1 MNIAVNTRLLIEN
14 KLEGIGWF
22 TFETLKR
29 IVARH
34 PEHTFFFIFDRP
46 YNKKFLFSD
55 NIIPIVIG
63 PQARHPFLFYLWF
76 EFSIPKI
83 LKKIKA
89 DIFVSP
95 DGYASLRSKIPNLL
109 VIHDL
114 NFEHYPKDLPWIIT
128 KYYKYFFPRFAR
140 KAARIAT
147 VSTFSKNDIQQCYTI
162 PADKIDVIYN
172 GVNENFHP
180 INANK
185 IAQVKKQYSLD
196 CDYFIYIG
204 ALLPRKN
211 LKNLF
216 LAYDHF
222 RKENQKNIKLLIVGA
237 RKWWTKEIEVVF
249 TSLEYKNDIIFTGR
263 LNSQELSNVL
273 GSSIALTYVSYFE
286 GFGIPLLEAFQCDIP
301 VITSNV
307 TSMPEVAGNAALL
320 VNPFD
325 PASIAEAMQQIS
337 SDCELR
343 KDLIMKARNRRQ
355 DFSWDRTAD
364 LLWQSIEK
372 LCSEI
377 RP

>member
-364 LLWQSIEK
+364 FLWQSIEK

>member
-29 IVARH
+29 IVTRH

-55 NIIPIVIG
+55 NVVPIVIG

-76 EFSIPKI
+76 EFSIPTI

-89 DIFVSP
+89 DIFISP
-95 DGYASLRSKIPNLL
+95 DGYASLRSKIPNLI

-140 KAARIAT
+140 KATRIAT
-147 VSTFSKNDIQQCYTI
+147 VSDFSKNDIQQCYTI
-162 PADKIDVIYN
+162 PADKIDVVYN
-172 GVNENFHP
+172 GVSENFHP
-180 INANK
+180 LTADEITK
-185 IAQVKKQYSLD
+185 VKKQYSLD

-237 RKWWTKEIEVVF
+237 RKWWTKEMEVVF
-249 TSLEYKNDIIFTGR
+249 TSLEHKNDIIFTGR
-263 LNSQELSNVL
+263 LNSEELNKVL
-273 GSSIALTYVSYFE
+273 GSSLALTYVSYFE
-286 GFGIPLLEAFQCDIP
+286 GFGIPLLEAFQCNIP

-320 VNPFD
+320 ANPFD

-337 SDCELR
+337 SDGELR
-343 KDLIMKARNRRQ
+343 KDLILKAYRRRQ
-355 DFSWDRTAD
+355 DFSWDHTAD

-372 LCSEI
+372 LFSEI
-377 RP
+377 RS